1 MKKQSV
7 GKKLFFHPRNDYTG
21 STRVLANIIE
31 AEYVDQQVFVVVNN
45 IKEGFLSQ
53 LSNVKIIP
61 IYYPLYKGNRI
72 FLVTP
77 ILWRI
82 HAFYLAFKYSF
93 KVDIFY
99 INTIVPYYAAI
110 VGAIRR
116 KKIIYHIHEKFVVKN
131 CYTKVSEWVFNHTTA
146 TRIFVSKYLEEQYPI
161 REGCPS
167 IVKYN
172 TLPKSFL
179 DKVNV
184 VPIEERHR
192 NTIIMIASL
201 SKVKGLFTYVDVA
214 RKMPDYRFVLI
225 LSANKEKIENFFVET
240 LSNNLT
246 IYPSQSDIHPF
257 LRKADLMLNLS
268 IPSLWIETF
277 GMTILEA
284 MAYGIPSIVPNV
296 GGPTELIIDGYNGY
310 CIDVTNVD
318 EIVFSIERIM
328 QEVNYKF
335 FVNNSSERFLCFNN
349 K

>member
-1 MKKQSV
+1 MQSV
-7 GKKLFFHPRNDYTG
+7 GRKLFFHPRNDYTG

-31 AEYVDQQVFVVVNN
+31 TEYVDQQVFVVVNN
-45 IKEGFLSQ
+45 VEKGFLSQ

-72 FLVTP
+72 FLITP

-93 KVDIFY
+93 KVDAFY

-161 REGCPS
+161 RKGCPS

-214 RKMPDYRFVLI
+214 HKMPDYRFILI
-225 LSANKEKIENFFVET
+225 LSANKEKIDNFFVEK
-240 LSNNLT
+240 LPDNLT

-257 LRKADLMLNLS
+257 LQKADLMLNLS
-268 IPSLWIETF
+268 IPSLCIETF

-296 GGPTELIIDGYNGY
+296 GGPAELIIDGYNGY

-335 FVNNSSERFLCFNN
+335 FVNNSLERFLCFNN

>member
-1 MKKQSV
+1 MDKL
-7 GKKLFFHPRNDYTG
+7 LFFHPRNDYTG
-21 STRVLANIIE
+21 STRVLANILE
-31 AEYVDQQVFVVVNN
+31 MEYFNQQVFVVVNN
-45 IKEGFLSQ
+45 VEKGFLSQ

-72 FLVTP
+72 FLITP

-93 KVDIFY
+93 KVDTFY

-110 VGAIRR
+110 IGTIRR

-131 CYTKVSEWVFNHTTA
+131 CHTKVAEWVFNHTKA
-146 TRIFVSKYLEEQYPI
+146 TRIFVSKYLEKQYPV
-161 REGCPS
+161 RKGCPS

-240 LSNNLT
+240 LPNNLT
-246 IYPSQSDIHPF
+246 IYPSQSDIHPL

-310 CIDVTNVD
+310 CIDVTDVD
-318 EIVFSIERIM
+318 EIIFSIKRALTDIDYWSLVE
-328 QEVNYKF
+328 NAL
-335 FVNNSSERFLCFNN
+335 NRFALFS
-349 K
+349 

>member
-1 MKKQSV
+1 MDKL
-7 GKKLFFHPRNDYTG
+7 LFFHPRNDYTG
-21 STRVLANIIE
+21 STRVLANILE
-31 AEYVDQQVFVVVNN
+31 MEYFNQQVFVVVNN
-45 IKEGFLSQ
+45 VEKGFLSQ

-72 FLVTP
+72 FLITP

-93 KVDIFY
+93 KVDTFY

-110 VGAIRR
+110 IGTIRR

-131 CYTKVSEWVFNHTTA
+131 CHTKVAEWVFNHTKA

-161 REGCPS
+161 RKGCPS

-240 LSNNLT
+240 LPNNLT

-257 LRKADLMLNLS
+257 LQKADLMLNLS

>member
-72 FLVTP
+72 FLITP

-93 KVDIFY
+93 KVDTFY

-161 REGCPS
+161 RKGCPS

-184 VPIEERHR
+184 VSIEERHR

-240 LSNNLT
+240 LPNNLT

-257 LRKADLMLNLS
+257 LQKADLMLNLS

-310 CIDVTNVD
+310 CIDVTDVD
-318 EIVFSIERIM
+318 EVIFTIKRALME
-328 QEVNYKF
+328 ENYMCLMK
-335 FVNNSSERFLCFNN
+335 NSLKRFLCFL
-349 K
+349 

>member
-1 MKKQSV
+1 MDKL
-7 GKKLFFHPRNDYTG
+7 LFFHPRNDYTG
-21 STRVLANIIE
+21 STRVLANILE
-31 AEYVDQQVFVVVNN
+31 MEYFNQQVFVVVNN
-45 IKEGFLSQ
+45 VEKGFLSQ

-72 FLVTP
+72 FLITP

-93 KVDIFY
+93 KVDTFY

-110 VGAIRR
+110 IGTIRR

-131 CYTKVSEWVFNHTTA
+131 CHTKVAEWVFNHTKA

-161 REGCPS
+161 RKGCPS

-240 LSNNLT
+240 LPNNLT

-257 LRKADLMLNLS
+257 LQKADLMLNLS

-277 GMTILEA
+277 GMTILKA

>member
-1 MKKQSV
+1 MQSV
-7 GKKLFFHPRNDYTG
+7 DRTLFFHPKNDYTG
-21 STRVLANIIE
+21 STRVLVNILEMEYAN
-31 AEYVDQQVFVVVNN
+31 QQVFVVVNN

-93 KVDIFY
+93 KVDAFY

-161 REGCPS
+161 RKGCPS

-172 TLPKSFL
+172 LLPKSFL

-225 LSANKEKIENFFVET
+225 LSADKEKIENFFVET
-240 LSNNLT
+240 LPNNLT

-257 LRKADLMLNLS
+257 LQKADLMLNLS